1 MFNTP
6 GFIYFYVMSLIDK
19 LVKKFD
25 SENIIKFSEKD
36 SFSAMKSWVHTGSPT
51 LDFNLGTFGFPT
63 GIIEIAGVSRGGKTT
78 LALQA
83 MANFQRENKDD
94 AICVILSSENR
105 DNKDYARRI
114 GLDVNNVLI
123 VKVTFVEEMFML
135 FKQIIDEVNKEYESM
150 KNRKPKFFFMWD
162 SLGATLSLNERD
174 TLDENTAMLEKKM
187 SKGETLSELKHEK
200 IGVFAKEAKKFT
212 KFVLS
217 LMYNNII
224 HFVILNH
231 TYDTI
236 TGMGISTKKSTGG
249 TFIEYLPTIRL
260 QVSVK
265 GMERIGDEEVA
276 QITKVKVVKNDFGSR
291 KVTEIRILLG
301 EGVILSLEDIDYAL
315 ECGILK
321 LEGKK
326 KVSFMNGKLTWSSP
340 REFFNLYHDRNKL
353 LKVLHAKIRKSM
365 QSDLLA
371 LKAKYNE
378 EDDVEEIEED

>member
-1 MFNTP
+1 MA
-6 GFIYFYVMSLIDK
+6 GIIDK

-36 SFSAMKSWVHTGSPT
+36 SFASMKSWIHTGSPL
-51 LDFNLGTFGFPT
+51 LDFNLGTFGLPT

-83 MANFQRENKDD
+83 MANFQKENGSN
-94 AICVILSSENR
+94 AVCVILSSENR

-114 GLDVNNVLI
+114 GVDVDNVLI

-135 FKQIIDEVNKEYESM
+135 VRQIIDTVNQEYEN
-150 KNRKPKFFFMWD
+150 KKEKPKFLFMWD

-174 TLDENTAMLEKKM
+174 TLEENTAMLEKKM
-187 SKGETLSELKHEK
+187 AKGETLDELKHEK
-200 IGVFAKEAKKFT
+200 VGVFAKEAKKFT

-217 LMYNNII
+217 LMYNNVI
-224 HFVILNH
+224 HFIILNH

-265 GMERIGDEEVA
+265 GMERVGEDEVA
-276 QITKVKVVKNDFGSR
+276 QISKVKVVKNDFGSR
-291 KVTEIRILLG
+291 KNTEIRILLG
-301 EGVILSLEDIDYAL
+301 EGVILSQEEIEYAL
-315 ECGILK
+315 ERGILQ

-326 KVSFMNGKLTWSSP
+326 KITFMNGKLSWSSP
-340 REFFNLYHDRNKL
+340 REFFQLYYDRNKF
-353 LKVLHAKIRKSM
+353 LKVLHQKVRKSL
-365 QSDLLA
+365 QADLLE

-378 EDDVEEIEED
+378 ENDAEDEEE

>member
-1 MFNTP
+1 
-6 GFIYFYVMSLIDK
+6 MSIIDK

-25 SENIIKFSEKD
+25 NENIIKFSEKD
-36 SFSAMKSWVHTGSPT
+36 SFSSMKSWVHTGSPT
-51 LDFNLGTFGFPT
+51 LDFNLGTFGLPT
-63 GIIEIAGVSRGGKTT
+63 GIIEIAGASRGGKTT
-78 LALQA
+78 MALQA
-83 MANFQRENKDD
+83 MANFQRDNGDD
-94 AICVILSSENR
+94 AVCVILSSENR

-114 GLDVNNVLI
+114 GVKVENVLI

-135 FKQIIDEVNKEYESM
+135 VKQIIDEVNNEYDSV
-150 KNRKPKFFFMWD
+150 KRKPKFFFMWD

-174 TLDENTAMLEKKM
+174 TLEENTAMLEKKM
-187 SKGETLSELKHEK
+187 SKGETLDELKHEK

-236 TGMGISTKKSTGG
+236 TGMGVSTKKSTGG
-249 TFIEYLPTIRL
+249 TFIEYLPTMRL

-265 GMERIGDEEVA
+265 GMERIGEEEVA
-276 QITKVKVVKNDFGSR
+276 QISKVKVVKNDFGSR

-301 EGVILSLEDIDYAL
+301 EGVILSQDDIDYAL
-315 ECGILK
+315 ERGILK

-326 KVSFMNGKLTWSSP
+326 KLSFLNGKLSWSSP
-340 REFFNLYHDRNKL
+340 REFFNLYHERNKL
-353 LKVLHAKIRKSM
+353 LKVLHTKIRKSM
-365 QSDLLA
+365 QQDLLDI
-371 LKAKYNE
+371 KAKYNE
-378 EDDVEEIEED
+378 ESDVEDEEE

>member
-1 MFNTP
+1 
-6 GFIYFYVMSLIDK
+6 
-19 LVKKFD
+19 
-25 SENIIKFSEKD
+25 
-36 SFSAMKSWVHTGSPT
+36 
-51 LDFNLGTFGFPT
+51 
-63 GIIEIAGVSRGGKTT
+63 
-78 LALQA
+78 
-83 MANFQRENKDD
+83 
-94 AICVILSSENR
+94 
-105 DNKDYARRI
+105 
-114 GLDVNNVLI
+114 
-123 VKVTFVEEMFML
+123 
-135 FKQIIDEVNKEYESM
+135 
-150 KNRKPKFFFMWD
+150 
-162 SLGATLSLNERD
+162 
-174 TLDENTAMLEKKM
+174 
-187 SKGETLSELKHEK
+187 
-200 IGVFAKEAKKFT
+200 
-212 KFVLS
+212 
-217 LMYNNII
+217 
-224 HFVILNH
+224 
-231 TYDTI
+231 
-236 TGMGISTKKSTGG
+236 MGISTKKSTGG

-301 EGVILSLEDIDYAL
+301 EGVILSQEDIDYAL